1 MQLNKEQCDRL
12 TTLLS
17 DKKIDI
23 PDFRRSVTTKGGNFQ
38 WLQKNIKTRNPNI
51 NPEISKLLGLG

>member
-1 MQLNKEQCDRL
+1 MPLNKEQCERL

-17 DKKIDI
+17 DKKLDI
-23 PDFRRSVTTKGGNFQ
+23 PDFRRSVTTKGGNLQ

>member
-1 MQLNKEQCDRL
+1 MQLNSEQCERL

-23 PDFRRSVTTKGGNFQ
+23 PDFRRTVTTKGNNIQ
-38 WLQKNIKTRNPNI
+38 WLQKNIKTRNPNLS
-51 NPEISKLLGLG
+51 EELKKLLGLG